1 MFTIMNAVGERVAL
15 MATPKQ
21 IKLTNLS
28 AWSLAKVFGWVQA
41 VLGLIVGAIMT
52 ISVAV
57 GHLKEGTAFLE
68 TIGISVVTAGFAIVI
83 FPLVMYLV
91 GWVQGL
97 VAGWILSVVFQ
108 ESGGLRLEITEQ

>member
-1 MFTIMNAVGERVAL
+1 MNAVGERVAL
-15 MATPKQ
+15 MATPKE
-21 IKLTNLS
+21 IKITNLS

-41 VLGLIVGAIMT
+41 VLGLIVGALVTM
-52 ISVAV
+52 SVAV
-57 GHLKEGTAFLE
+57 GHLQEGNTFLS
-68 TIGISVVTAGFAIVI
+68 TVGLSVVTAGFAIVI

>member
-1 MFTIMNAVGERVAL
+1 
-15 MATPKQ
+15 MAAPKE
-21 IKLTNLS
+21 IKVTNLS

-41 VLGLIVGAIMT
+41 VLGLIVGALMT

-57 GHLKEGTAFLE
+57 GQIKEGAAFLE

-97 VAGWILSVVFQ
+97 IAGWILSVVFQ
-108 ESGGLRLEITEQ
+108 ESGGLRLEITE

>member
-1 MFTIMNAVGERVAL
+1 

-21 IKLTNLS
+21 IKVTNLS

-57 GHLKEGTAFLE
+57 GQIQEGTAFLE
-68 TIGISVVTAGFAIVI
+68 TIGISLVTAGFAVII
-83 FPLVMYLV
+83 FPLIMYLV

>member
-1 MFTIMNAVGERVAL
+1 MNAVGERVAL
-15 MATPKQ
+15 MATPKE
-21 IKLTNLS
+21 IKVTNLS

-41 VLGLIVGAIMT
+41 VLGLIVGALMT
-52 ISVAV
+52 MSVAV
-57 GHLKEGTAFLE
+57 GQIKEGTAFLE
-68 TIGISVVTAGFAIVI
+68 TIGISVITAGFAIVI

-97 VAGWILSVVFQ
+97 IAGWILSVVFQ